1 MQIQNKEEKEKM
13 YQEEKYKVLKRYFG
27 YEAFREGQEEL
38 IDTLLRKQ
46 DVFGIMPT
54 GAGKSL
60 CYQIPALMVSGITL
74 VISPLI
80 SLMKDQVAALN
91 QAGVYAAYLNSSLTQ
106 GQYFKA
112 LDFAKAGKY
121 KIIYVAPER
130 LLTES
135 FLSFALQADISFI
148 SVDEVHCVSQWG
160 QDFRP
165 SYLKIIEFIDRL
177 PKRPVIGAFTAT
189 ATQAVRDD
197 VMRILQL
204 KNPKVI
210 TTGFDRKNLSFEVRT
225 QKDKNREILQLLAEY
240 GKESGIIYCITRKLV
255 EEVYDMLREYGI
267 SVSKYHAGMS
277 DQERASHQDDFIY
290 DRTQVMVATNAFGMG
305 IDKPDVRFVIHY
317 NMPKNMESYYQ
328 EAGRAGR
335 DGERAD
341 CILFYSAQDVHTNQ
355 FFIDN
360 NRENEELSEV
370 ELEEVIAKDRERLK
384 KMTYYCYTSD
394 CLRAYMLRYFGEQAA
409 DYCGN
414 CGNCLK
420 NYEEVDVSKYAR
432 IILGCIEESR
442 ERFGM
447 TMIIDTLRG
456 SRNEK
461 IERSRMNENSYYG
474 TVREVSTQRFREI
487 IRFMLTRGYL
497 RQTDDGYAVLKLT
510 ENSYQLTVK
519 GEQLMMKLP
528 KEKQTIEAEGIR
540 KKLTK
545 AQTGAAKRMMAENPE
560 LYEKLRE
567 LRNETAR
574 AMHVPAYVV
583 FTDRTLL
590 EMSGYLPVTRDEMLM
605 ITGVA
610 QAKYEKYGE
619 QFMAVIRSYKE
630 EHGEGNAA
638 PKARAKIHFNN

>member
-1 MQIQNKEEKEKM
+1 M
-13 YQEEKYKVLKRYFG
+13 YKEEKYKVLKRYFG
-27 YEAFREGQEEL
+27 YESFREGQEEL
-38 IDTLLRKQ
+38 INALLMDQ

-60 CYQIPALMVSGITL
+60 CYQVPALMFRGITL

-112 LDFAKAGKY
+112 LEFAKAGKY

-135 FLSFALQADISFI
+135 FLSFALQADISFV

-165 SYLKIIEFIDRL
+165 SYLKIVEFIQRL
-177 PKRPVIGAFTAT
+177 PRRPVVGAFTAT
-189 ATQAVRDD
+189 ATKAVRDD
-197 VMRILQL
+197 VVRILQL
-204 KNPKVI
+204 QRPKII
-210 TTGFDRKNLSFEVRT
+210 TTGFDRKNLSFAVKT
-225 QKDKNREILQLLAEY
+225 PKDKKRELMLLLAEY
-240 GKESGIIYCITRKLV
+240 KRESGIIYCITRKLV
-255 EEVYDMLREYGI
+255 EEIYDYLKECGM
-267 SVSKYHAGMS
+267 SVSKYHAGMP
-277 DQERASHQDDFIY
+277 DKERTENQDDFIY
-290 DRTQVMVATNAFGMG
+290 DRTQIMVATNAFGMG

-335 DGERAD
+335 DGENAD
-341 CILFYSAQDVHTNQ
+341 CILLFSAQDIHTNQ

-360 NRENEELSEV
+360 NRENEELSEL

-394 CLRAYMLRYFGEQAA
+394 CLRAYMLRYFGEQTN
-409 DYCGN
+409 DDCGN
-414 CGNCLK
+414 CSNCLK
-420 NYEEVDVSKYAR
+420 NYEEIDISKYAR
-432 IILGCIEESR
+432 IILGCIEECR
-442 ERFGM
+442 ERYGM
-447 TMIIDTLRG
+447 TVIIDTLRG

-461 IERSRMNENSYYG
+461 VERYRMNENSYYG
-474 TVREVSTQRFREI
+474 TVREVSQPRLREI
-487 IRFMLTRGYL
+487 IRFMLTQGYIM
-497 RQTDDGYAVLKLT
+497 QTDDGYAVLKLT
-510 ENSYQLTVK
+510 EKSYQLTVK
-519 GEQLMMKLP
+519 GEQLLMKLP
-528 KEKQTIEAEGIR
+528 KEKAAVLVEPV
-540 KKLTK
+540 KHKLSKTP
-545 AQTGAAKRMMAENPE
+545 TGNTRRIMSDNPE
-560 LYEKLRE
+560 LYERLRE

-590 EMSGYLPVTRDEMLM
+590 EMSAYLPVTREELLA

-619 QFMAVIRSYKE
+619 QFMAEIRRYKKE
-630 EHGEGNAA
+630 YGTTAEA
-638 PKARAKIHFNN
+638 PKARAKIRFF

>member
-1 MQIQNKEEKEKM
+1 M
-13 YQEEKYKVLKRYFG
+13 YKEEKYKVLKRYFG
-27 YEAFREGQEEL
+27 YESFREGQEEL
-38 IDTLLRKQ
+38 IDALLKKN

-60 CYQIPALMVSGITL
+60 CYQVPALMFSGITL

-112 LDFAKAGKY
+112 LEFAKAGKY

-130 LLTES
+130 LMTES
-135 FLSFALQADISFI
+135 FLSFALHAEISFV

-165 SYLKIIEFIDRL
+165 SYLKIIEFIQRL

-189 ATQAVRDD
+189 ATQAVRED

-204 KNPKVI
+204 HNPKTV
-210 TTGFDRKNLSFEVRT
+210 TTGFDRKNLTFSVKVPKDKKQEMLSLLT
-225 QKDKNREILQLLAEY
+225 QYQKD
-240 GKESGIIYCITRKLV
+240 SGIIYCITRKLV
-255 EEVYDMLREYGI
+255 EEIYEYLKEYGL

-277 DQERASHQDDFIY
+277 DQERAEHQDNFIY
-290 DRTQVMVATNAFGMG
+290 DRTQIMVATNAFGMG

-335 DGERAD
+335 DGENSD

-370 ELEEVIAKDRERLK
+370 ELEEVMAKDRERLK

-394 CLRAYMLRYFGEQAA
+394 CLRAYMLRYFGEQAG

-414 CGNCLK
+414 CSNCLK

-442 ERFGM
+442 ERYGM
-447 TMIIDTLRG
+447 TVIIDALRG

-461 IERSRMNENSYYG
+461 IERYRMNENSYYG
-474 TVREVSTQRFREI
+474 TIREVSQKRLREI
-487 IRFMLTRGYL
+487 IRFMLTRGFL
-497 RQTDDGYAVLKLT
+497 AQTDDGYAVLKLT
-510 ENSYQLTVK
+510 ENSYQLTIK
-519 GEQLMMKLP
+519 GDQLLMKLP
-528 KEKQTIEAEGIR
+528 KETTTVMLESG
-540 KKLTK
+540 KKNLVK
-545 AQTGAAKRMMAENPE
+545 AQVNSARRIMADNPQ
-560 LYEKLRE
+560 LYERLRE

-590 EMSGYLPVTRDEMLM
+590 EMSGYMPVTREEMLA

-619 QFMAVIRSYKE
+619 QFMAIIKGYKE
-630 EHGEGNAA
+630 EHGEKVSA
-638 PKARAKIHFNN
+638 PKAKAKIRFS

>member
-1 MQIQNKEEKEKM
+1 M
-13 YQEEKYKVLKRYFG
+13 YKNEKYKVLKRYFG
-27 YEAFREGQEEL
+27 YDSFREGQEEL
-38 IDTLLRKQ
+38 IDALLDKQ

-60 CYQIPALMVSGITL
+60 CYQVPALMFSGITL

-112 LDFAKAGKY
+112 LEFAKTGKY

-130 LLTES
+130 LLTDS
-135 FLSFALQADISFI
+135 FLNFALHADISFL

-165 SYLKIIEFIDRL
+165 SYLKIVEFIQKL
-177 PKRPVIGAFTAT
+177 PKRPVVGAFTAT
-189 ATQAVRDD
+189 ATQVVRED

-204 KNPKVI
+204 HNPKVI
-210 TTGFDRKNLSFEVRT
+210 TTGFDRKNLSFTVKT
-225 QKDKNREILQLLAEY
+225 AKDKKQELCSLLQEY
-240 GKESGIIYCITRKLV
+240 QGESGIIYCITRKLV
-255 EEVYDMLREYGI
+255 EEVFGMLQERGV

-277 DQERASHQDDFIY
+277 DKERMDNQDDFIY

-335 DGERAD
+335 DGESSD
-341 CILFYSAQDVHTNQ
+341 CILLYSAQDVHTNQ

-360 NRENEELSEV
+360 NRENEELSEA

-414 CGNCLK
+414 CSNCLK

-442 ERFGM
+442 ERYGM
-447 TMIIDTLRG
+447 TVILDTLRG

-461 IERSRMNENSYYG
+461 IERYRMNENSYYG
-474 TVREVSTQRFREI
+474 TVRDISLERLRQIV
-487 IRFMLTRGYL
+487 RFMLTRGYL
-497 RQTDDGYAVLKLT
+497 MQTDDGYAVLKLT
-510 ENSYQLTVK
+510 ESSYQLTVK
-519 GEQLMMKLP
+519 GEQLLMKLP
-528 KEKQTIEAEGIR
+528 KEKMAVIQDGTKR
-540 KKLTK
+540 RLSK
-545 AQTGAAKRMMAENPE
+545 AQTGNARRIMADNPD

-567 LRNETAR
+567 LRNETAK

-590 EMSGYLPVTRDEMLM
+590 EMSGYLPVTREEMLA

-619 QFMAVIRSYKE
+619 QFMKVIKE
-630 EHGEGNAA
+630 FKQENGKEVQM
-638 PKARAKIHFNN
+638 PQARAKIKF

>member
-1 MQIQNKEEKEKM
+1 M
-13 YQEEKYKVLKRYFG
+13 YKEEKYKVLKRYFG
-27 YEAFREGQEEL
+27 YDLFREGQEEL
-38 IDTLLRKQ
+38 IDALLDKQ

-60 CYQIPALMVSGITL
+60 CYQVPALMFSGITL

-112 LDFAKAGKY
+112 LEFAKTGKY

-135 FLSFALQADISFI
+135 FLSFALHADISFI

-165 SYLKIIEFIDRL
+165 SYLKIVEFIQRL
-177 PKRPVIGAFTAT
+177 PKRPVVGAFTAT
-189 ATQAVRDD
+189 ATQAVRED

-204 KNPKVI
+204 HNPKVV
-210 TTGFDRKNLSFEVRT
+210 TTGFDRKNLSFTVKTE
-225 QKDKNREILQLLAEY
+225 KDKRRELLSLLQEY
-240 GKESGIIYCITRKLV
+240 QGESGIIYCITRKLV
-255 EEVYDMLREYGI
+255 EEVFELLQERGL

-277 DQERASHQDDFIY
+277 DQERMNNQDDFIY
-290 DRTQVMVATNAFGMG
+290 DRTQIMVATNAFGMG

-335 DGERAD
+335 DGENSD
-341 CILFYSAQDVHTNQ
+341 CILLYSAQDVHTNQ
-355 FFIDN
+355 FFLDN

-414 CGNCLK
+414 CSNCLK

-442 ERFGM
+442 ERYGM
-447 TMIIDTLRG
+447 TVILDTLRG
-456 SRNEK
+456 SRSEK
-461 IERSRMNENSYYG
+461 IERYRMNENSYYG
-474 TVREVSTQRFREI
+474 TVRDVSLERLRQI
-487 IRFMLTRGYL
+487 VRFMLTKGYL
-497 RQTDDGYAVLKLT
+497 MQTDDGYAVLKLT
-510 ENSYQLTVK
+510 ESSYHLTVK
-519 GEQLMMKLP
+519 GEQLLMKLP
-528 KEKQTIEAEGIR
+528 KEKMAAGTQTGTKR
-540 KKLTK
+540 KLEK
-545 AQTGAAKRMMAENPE
+545 AQTSNARRIMADNPE

-590 EMSGYLPVTRDEMLM
+590 EMSGYLPVTREEMLA

-619 QFMAVIRSYKE
+619 QFMEVIKSFKQEHSE
-630 EHGEGNAA
+630 ELQV
-638 PKARAKIHFNN
+638 PKARAKIRF

>member
-1 MQIQNKEEKEKM
+1 M
-13 YQEEKYKVLKRYFG
+13 YKEEKYKVLKRYFG
-27 YEAFREGQEEL
+27 YESFREGQEEL
-38 IDTLLRKQ
+38 IDTLLSKK

-60 CYQIPALMVSGITL
+60 CYQVPALMFSGITL

-112 LDFAKAGKY
+112 LEFAKAGKY

-130 LLTES
+130 LLTDS
-135 FLSFALQADISFI
+135 FLGFALHADISFI

-165 SYLKIIEFIDRL
+165 SYLKIVEFIQRL
-177 PKRPVIGAFTAT
+177 PKRPVVGAFTAT

-204 KNPKVI
+204 QEPKVV
-210 TTGFDRKNLSFEVRT
+210 TTGFDRKNLSFAVRT
-225 QKDKNREILQLLAEY
+225 AKDKKREVLSLLAEY
-240 GKESGIIYCITRKLV
+240 QHESGIIYCITRKLV
-255 EEVYDMLREYGI
+255 EEVYEMLQEYGV

-277 DQERASHQDDFIY
+277 DQERMEHQDDFIY

-335 DGERAD
+335 DGENAD
-341 CILFYSAQDVHTNQ
+341 CILLYSAQDVHTNQ

-360 NRENEELSEV
+360 NRENEELSEI

-394 CLRAYMLRYFGEQAA
+394 CLRAYMLRYFGEQTG

-414 CGNCLK
+414 CSNCMK

-442 ERFGM
+442 ERYGM
-447 TMIIDTLRG
+447 TVIIDTLRG

-461 IERSRMNENSYYG
+461 IERYRMQENSYYG
-474 TVREVSTQRFREI
+474 TVREVSQQRLREI
-487 IRFMLTRGYL
+487 IRFMLTRGFL
-497 RQTDDGYAVLKLT
+497 MQTDDGYAVLKLT
-510 ENSYQLTVK
+510 EESYHLTVK
-519 GEQLMMKLP
+519 GEQLFMKLP
-528 KEKQTIEAEGIR
+528 KEKAAMVAETAKPKI
-540 KKLTK
+540 TK
-545 AQTGAAKRMMAENPE
+545 AQAGNTRRIMSENPE

-590 EMSGYLPVTRDEMLM
+590 EMSGYLPVTREEMLA

-630 EHGEGNAA
+630 EHAEA
-638 PKARAKIHFNN
+638 PSAPRAKAKIRFS

>member
-1 MQIQNKEEKEKM
+1 MCK
-13 YQEEKYKVLKRYFG
+13 EEKYKVLKRYFG
-27 YEAFREGQEEL
+27 YESFREGQEEL
-38 IDTLLRKQ
+38 IDALLSRQ

-60 CYQIPALMVSGITL
+60 CYQVPALMFSGITL

-112 LDFAKAGKY
+112 LEYAKAGKY

-130 LLTES
+130 LLTDS
-135 FLSFALQADISFI
+135 FLGFALHANISFI

-165 SYLKIIEFIDRL
+165 SYLKIVEFIQRL

-204 KNPKVI
+204 QNPKVI
-210 TTGFDRKNLSFEVRT
+210 TTGFDRKNLSFTVKT
-225 QKDKNREILQLLAEY
+225 AKDKKRELLSLLAEY
-240 GKESGIIYCITRKLV
+240 QGESGIIYCITRKLV
-255 EEVYDMLREYGI
+255 EEVYEMLQEYGV

-277 DQERASHQDDFIY
+277 DQERMENQDDFIY

-335 DGERAD
+335 DGENSD
-341 CILFYSAQDVHTNQ
+341 CILLYSAQDVHTNQ

-394 CLRAYMLRYFGEQAA
+394 CLRAYMLRYFGEQTG

-414 CGNCLK
+414 CSNCLK

-442 ERFGM
+442 ERYGM
-447 TMIIDTLRG
+447 TVIIDTLRG
-456 SRNEK
+456 NRNEK
-461 IERSRMNENSYYG
+461 IERYRMNENSYYG
-474 TVREVSTQRFREI
+474 TIREVSQQRLREI
-487 IRFMLTRGYL
+487 IRFMLTRGFL
-497 RQTDDGYAVLKLT
+497 MQTDDGYAVLKLT

-519 GEQLMMKLP
+519 GEQLLMKLS
-528 KEKQTIEAEGIR
+528 KEKAAAVVTETT
-540 KKLTK
+540 KHKLTK
-545 AQTGAAKRMMAENPE
+545 VQDGNKRRIMSENPE

-574 AMHVPAYVV
+574 AMRVPAYVV

-590 EMSGYLPVTRDEMLM
+590 EMSGYLPVTREEMLA

-619 QFMAVIRSYKE
+619 QFMSVIREYRE
-630 EHGEGNAA
+630 EHGEVPRA
-638 PKARAKIHFNN
+638 PKARAKIRFS

>member
-1 MQIQNKEEKEKM
+1 MYKEEKYE
-13 YQEEKYKVLKRYFG
+13 VLKRYFG
-27 YEAFREGQEEL
+27 YESFREGQEDL
-38 IDTLLRKQ
+38 IDTLLCKK

-60 CYQIPALMVSGITL
+60 CYQVPALMFSGITL

-80 SLMKDQVAALN
+80 SLMKDQVAALI

-112 LDFAKAGKY
+112 LEFAKAGKY

-135 FLSFALQADISFI
+135 FLGFALQADISFV

-165 SYLKIIEFIDRL
+165 SYLKIVDFIQRL
-177 PKRPVIGAFTAT
+177 PRRPVVGAFTAT

-204 KNPKVI
+204 QNPKVV
-210 TTGFDRKNLSFEVRT
+210 TTGFDRKNLSFAVRT
-225 QKDKNREILQLLAEY
+225 PKDKKREILSILTEY
-240 GKESGIIYCITRKLV
+240 QKESGIIYCITRKLV
-255 EEVYDMLREYGI
+255 EEVYESLKGYGV

-277 DQERASHQDDFIY
+277 DQERMEHQDDFIY
-290 DRTQVMVATNAFGMG
+290 DRTRVMVATNAFGMG

-335 DGERAD
+335 DGEDSD
-341 CILFYSAQDVHTNQ
+341 CILLYSAQDVHTNQ
-355 FFIDN
+355 FFIEN

-370 ELEEVIAKDRERLK
+370 ELEDVMAKDRERLK
-384 KMTYYCYTSD
+384 KMTYYCYTND
-394 CLRAYMLRYFGEQAA
+394 CLRAYMLRYFGEQTGN
-409 DYCGN
+409 YCGN
-414 CGNCLK
+414 CSNCLK
-420 NYEEVDVSKYAR
+420 NFEEVDVSKYAR

-442 ERFGM
+442 ERYGM
-447 TMIIDTLRG
+447 TVIIDTLRG

-461 IERSRMNENSYYG
+461 VERYRMNENSYYG
-474 TVREVSTQRFREI
+474 TVREVSQQRLREI

-497 RQTDDGYAVLKLT
+497 MQTDDGYAVLKLT
-510 ENSYQLTVK
+510 ENSYHLTVK
-519 GEQLMMKLP
+519 GEQLLMKLP
-528 KEKQTIEAEGIR
+528 KETAAAVVESTR
-540 KKLTK
+540 KKLVK
-545 AQTGAAKRMMAENPE
+545 AQTGNAKRMMADHPA
-560 LYEKLRE
+560 LYERLRE

-574 AMHVPAYVV
+574 KMHVPAYVV

-590 EMSGYLPVTRDEMLM
+590 EMSGYLPVTREEMLA

-619 QFMAVIRSYKE
+619 QFMAVIRDYKMD
-630 EHGEGNAA
+630 HGEEISA
-638 PKARAKIHFNN
+638 PKARAKIRF

>member
-1 MQIQNKEEKEKM
+1 M
-13 YQEEKYKVLKRYFG
+13 YKEEKYKVLKRYFG
-27 YEAFREGQEEL
+27 YESFREGQEEL
-38 IDTLLRKQ
+38 IDALLKKN

-60 CYQIPALMVSGITL
+60 CYQVPALMFSGITL

-112 LDFAKAGKY
+112 LEFAKAGKY

-130 LLTES
+130 LMTES
-135 FLSFALQADISFI
+135 FLSFALHAEISFV

-165 SYLKIIEFIDRL
+165 SYLKIVEFIQRL

-189 ATQAVRDD
+189 ATQAVRED

-204 KNPKVI
+204 HNPKTV
-210 TTGFDRKNLSFEVRT
+210 TTGFDRKNLTFSVKVPKDKKQEMLSLLT
-225 QKDKNREILQLLAEY
+225 QYQKD
-240 GKESGIIYCITRKLV
+240 SGIIYCITRKLV
-255 EEVYDMLREYGI
+255 EEIYEYLKEYGL

-277 DQERASHQDDFIY
+277 DQERAEHQDNFIY
-290 DRTQVMVATNAFGMG
+290 DRTQIMVATNAFGMG

-335 DGERAD
+335 DGENSD

-370 ELEEVIAKDRERLK
+370 ELEEVMAKDRERLK

-394 CLRAYMLRYFGEQAA
+394 CLRAYMLRYFGEQAG

-414 CGNCLK
+414 CSNCLK

-442 ERFGM
+442 ERYGM
-447 TMIIDTLRG
+447 TVIIDALRG

-461 IERSRMNENSYYG
+461 IERYRMNENSYYG
-474 TVREVSTQRFREI
+474 TIREVSQKRLREI
-487 IRFMLTRGYL
+487 IRFMLTRGFL
-497 RQTDDGYAVLKLT
+497 AQTDDGYAVLKLT
-510 ENSYQLTVK
+510 ENSYQLTIK
-519 GEQLMMKLP
+519 GDQLLMKLP
-528 KEKQTIEAEGIR
+528 KETTTVMLESG
-540 KKLTK
+540 KKNLVK
-545 AQTGAAKRMMAENPE
+545 AQVNSARRIMADNPQ
-560 LYEKLRE
+560 LYERLRE

-590 EMSGYLPVTRDEMLM
+590 EMSGYMPVTREEMLA

-619 QFMAVIRSYKE
+619 QFMAIIKGYKE
-630 EHGEGNAA
+630 EHGEKVSA
-638 PKARAKIHFNN
+638 PKAKAKIRFS

>member
-1 MQIQNKEEKEKM
+1 MMYKEEKF
-13 YQEEKYKVLKRYFG
+13 KVLKRYFG
-27 YEAFREGQEEL
+27 YESFREGQEEL
-38 IDTLLRKQ
+38 IDTLLSKK

-60 CYQIPALMVSGITL
+60 CYQVPALMFSGITL

-112 LDFAKAGKY
+112 LEFAKAGKY

-135 FLSFALQADISFI
+135 FLGFALQADISFV

-165 SYLKIIEFIDRL
+165 SYLKIVEFIQRL
-177 PKRPVIGAFTAT
+177 PKRPVVGAFTAT

-204 KNPKVI
+204 QNPKVV
-210 TTGFDRKNLSFEVRT
+210 TTGFDRKNLSFAVRT
-225 QKDKNREILQLLAEY
+225 PKDKKRELVSILAEY
-240 GKESGIIYCITRKLV
+240 QKESGIIYCITRKLV
-255 EEVYDMLREYGI
+255 EEVYESLKEYGV

-277 DQERASHQDDFIY
+277 DQERMEHQDDFIY
-290 DRTQVMVATNAFGMG
+290 DRTRVMVATNAFGMG

-335 DGERAD
+335 DGEDSD
-341 CILFYSAQDVHTNQ
+341 CILLYSAQDVHTNQ
-355 FFIDN
+355 FFIEN

-370 ELEEVIAKDRERLK
+370 ELEEVMAKDRERLK

-394 CLRAYMLRYFGEQAA
+394 CLRAYMLRYFGEQTGN
-409 DYCGN
+409 YCGN
-414 CGNCLK
+414 CSNCLK
-420 NYEEVDVSKYAR
+420 NFEEVDVSKYAR

-442 ERFGM
+442 ERYGM
-447 TMIIDTLRG
+447 TVIIDTLRG

-461 IERSRMNENSYYG
+461 VERYRMNENSYYG
-474 TVREVSTQRFREI
+474 TVREVSQQRLREI

-497 RQTDDGYAVLKLT
+497 MQTDDGYAVLKLT
-510 ENSYQLTVK
+510 ENSYHLTVK
-519 GEQLMMKLP
+519 GEQLLMKLP
-528 KEKQTIEAEGIR
+528 KETAVAVVESTR
-540 KKLTK
+540 KKLVK
-545 AQTGAAKRMMAENPE
+545 AQTGNAKRIMADHPA
-560 LYEKLRE
+560 LYERLRE

-574 AMHVPAYVV
+574 KMHVPAYVV

-590 EMSGYLPVTRDEMLM
+590 EMSGYLPVTREEMLA

-619 QFMAVIRSYKE
+619 QFMAVIRDYKM
-630 EHGEGNAA
+630 EHGEEVSA
-638 PKARAKIHFNN
+638 PKARAKIRF

>member
-1 MQIQNKEEKEKM
+1 M
-13 YQEEKYKVLKRYFG
+13 YREEKYKVLKKYFG
-27 YEAFREGQEEL
+27 YESFREGQEEL
-38 IDTLLRKQ
+38 IDTLLSKK

-60 CYQIPALMVSGITL
+60 CYQVPALMFSGITL

-112 LDFAKAGKY
+112 LEFAKAGKY
-121 KIIYVAPER
+121 RIIYVAPER

-135 FLSFALQADISFI
+135 FLGFALHADISFI

-165 SYLKIIEFIDRL
+165 SYLKIVEFIQRL
-177 PKRPVIGAFTAT
+177 PKRPVVGAFTAT

-204 KNPKVI
+204 QNAKVV
-210 TTGFDRKNLSFEVRT
+210 TTGFDRKNLSFSVRT
-225 QKDKNREILQLLAEY
+225 PKDKKQELLSLLTQY
-240 GKESGIIYCITRKLV
+240 QKESGIIYCITRKLV
-255 EEVYDMLREYGI
+255 EEVYECLKEYGV

-277 DQERASHQDDFIY
+277 DQERMEHQDDFIY

-335 DGERAD
+335 DGEDSD
-341 CILFYSAQDVHTNQ
+341 CILLYSAQDVHTNQ

-370 ELEEVIAKDRERLK
+370 ELEEVMAKDRERLK

-394 CLRAYMLRYFGEQAA
+394 CLRAYMLRYFGEQTGN
-409 DYCGN
+409 YCGN
-414 CGNCLK
+414 CSNCLK

-442 ERFGM
+442 ERYGM
-447 TMIIDTLRG
+447 TVIIDTLRG

-461 IERSRMNENSYYG
+461 VERYRMNENSYYG
-474 TVREVSTQRFREI
+474 TVREVSQQRLREI

-497 RQTDDGYAVLKLT
+497 MQTDDGYAILKLT
-510 ENSYQLTVK
+510 ENSYHLTVK
-519 GEQLMMKLP
+519 GEQLLMKLP
-528 KEKQTIEAEGIR
+528 KETAAMVMENTK
-540 KKLTK
+540 KKLVK
-545 AQTGAAKRMMAENPE
+545 AQTGNAKRIMSDNPG
-560 LYEKLRE
+560 LYERLRE

-590 EMSGYLPVTRDEMLM
+590 EMSGYLPVTREEMLA

-619 QFMAVIRSYKE
+619 QFMAVIRDYKM
-630 EHGEGNAA
+630 EHGESVSA
-638 PKARAKIHFNN
+638 PKARAKIRFS

>member
-1 MQIQNKEEKEKM
+1 M
-13 YQEEKYKVLKRYFG
+13 YKEEKYKVLKRYFG
-27 YEAFREGQEEL
+27 YDSFREGQEEL
-38 IDTLLRKQ
+38 IDALLEKQ

-60 CYQIPALMVSGITL
+60 CYQVPALMFSGITL

-112 LDFAKAGKY
+112 LEFAKTGKY

-130 LLTES
+130 LLTDS
-135 FLSFALQADISFI
+135 FLSFALHADISFI

-165 SYLKIIEFIDRL
+165 SYLKIVEFIQRL
-177 PKRPVIGAFTAT
+177 PKRPVVGAFTAT
-189 ATQAVRDD
+189 ATQAVRED

-204 KNPKVI
+204 HHPKVV
-210 TTGFDRKNLSFEVRT
+210 TTGFDRKNLSFTVKT
-225 QKDKNREILQLLAEY
+225 AKDKKREVLSLLQEY
-240 GKESGIIYCITRKLV
+240 QGESGIIYCITRKLV
-255 EEVYDMLREYGI
+255 EEVYEMLHERGLA
-267 SVSKYHAGMS
+267 VSKYHAGMS
-277 DQERASHQDDFIY
+277 DQERMDNQDDFIY
-290 DRTQVMVATNAFGMG
+290 DRTRVMVATNAFGMG

-335 DGERAD
+335 DGENSD
-341 CILFYSAQDVHTNQ
+341 CILLYSAQDVHTNQ

-414 CGNCLK
+414 CSNCLK

-442 ERFGM
+442 ERYGM
-447 TMIIDTLRG
+447 TVILDTLRG

-461 IERSRMNENSYYG
+461 MERYRMNENSYYG
-474 TVREVSTQRFREI
+474 TVRDVSLERLRQI
-487 IRFMLTRGYL
+487 VRFMLTKGYL
-497 RQTDDGYAVLKLT
+497 MQTDDGYAVLKLT
-510 ENSYQLTVK
+510 ESSYHLTVK
-519 GEQLMMKLP
+519 GEQLFMKLP
-528 KEKQTIEAEGIR
+528 KEKMAVVQDGTRR
-540 KKLTK
+540 KLEK
-545 AQTGAAKRMMAENPE
+545 AQTSNTRRIMADNPE

-590 EMSGYLPVTRDEMLM
+590 EMSGYLPVTREEMLA

-619 QFMAVIRSYKE
+619 QFMAVIRAYRQ
-630 EHGEGNAA
+630 EHGEEVQA
-638 PKARAKIHFNN
+638 PKARAKIRFS

>member
-1 MQIQNKEEKEKM
+1 MWIELGIKM
-13 YQEEKYKVLKRYFG
+13 YKEEKYKVLKKYFG
-27 YEAFREGQEEL
+27 YESFREGQEEL
-38 IDTLLRKQ
+38 IDALLSKK

-60 CYQIPALMVSGITL
+60 CYQVPALMFSGITL

-91 QAGVYAAYLNSSLTQ
+91 QSGVYAAYLNSSLTQ

-112 LDFAKAGKY
+112 LGFAKTGKY

-135 FLSFALQADISFI
+135 FLSFALNADISFI

-165 SYLKIIEFIDRL
+165 SYLKIVEFIQRL
-177 PKRPVIGAFTAT
+177 PKRPVVGAFTAT

-204 KNPKVI
+204 QNPKVI
-210 TTGFDRKNLSFEVRT
+210 TTGFDRKNLSFTVKT
-225 QKDKNREILQLLAEY
+225 AKDKKREILSLLTEY
-240 GKESGIIYCITRKLV
+240 GSQSGIIYCITRKLV
-255 EEVYDMLREYGI
+255 EEVYECLKEYGV

-277 DQERASHQDDFIY
+277 DQERMEHQDDFIY

-335 DGERAD
+335 DGENAD

-360 NRENEELSEV
+360 NRENEELSEL
-370 ELEEVIAKDRERLK
+370 ELEEVMAKDRERLK

-394 CLRAYMLRYFGEQAA
+394 CLRAYMLRYFGEQTS

-414 CGNCLK
+414 CSNCLK

-442 ERFGM
+442 ERYGM
-447 TMIIDTLRG
+447 TVIIDTLRG

-461 IERSRMNENSYYG
+461 VERYRMNENSYYG
-474 TVREVSTQRFREI
+474 TIREVSQQRMREI
-487 IRFMLTRGYL
+487 IRFMLTKGYL
-497 RQTDDGYAVLKLT
+497 MQTDDGYAILKLT
-510 ENSYQLTVK
+510 ENSYHLTVK

-528 KEKQTIEAEGIR
+528 KETAAAVMKNTK
-540 KKLTK
+540 KKLVK
-545 AQTGAAKRMMAENPE
+545 AQTGNTRRIMADNPE
-560 LYEKLRE
+560 LYERLRE

-590 EMSGYLPVTRDEMLM
+590 EMSGYLPVTREEMLA

-630 EHGEGNAA
+630 EYGEVVNA
-638 PKARAKIHFNN
+638 PKARAKIRFS

>member
-1 MQIQNKEEKEKM
+1 M
-13 YQEEKYKVLKRYFG
+13 YKEEKYKVLKRYFG
-27 YEAFREGQEEL
+27 YESFREGQEEL
-38 IDTLLRKQ
+38 IDALLKKN

-60 CYQIPALMVSGITL
+60 CYQVPALMFSGITL

-112 LDFAKAGKY
+112 LEFAKAGKY

-130 LLTES
+130 LMTES
-135 FLSFALQADISFI
+135 FLSFALHAEISFV

-165 SYLKIIEFIDRL
+165 SYLKIVEFIQRL

-189 ATQAVRDD
+189 ATQAVRED

-204 KNPKVI
+204 HNPKTV
-210 TTGFDRKNLSFEVRT
+210 TTGFDRKNLTFSVKVSKDKKQEMLSLLT
-225 QKDKNREILQLLAEY
+225 QYQKD
-240 GKESGIIYCITRKLV
+240 SGIIYCITRKLV
-255 EEVYDMLREYGI
+255 EEIYEYLKEYGL

-277 DQERASHQDDFIY
+277 DQERAEHQDNFIY
-290 DRTQVMVATNAFGMG
+290 DRTQIMVATNAFGMG

-335 DGERAD
+335 DGENSD

-370 ELEEVIAKDRERLK
+370 ELEEVMAKDRERLK

-394 CLRAYMLRYFGEQAA
+394 CLRAYMLRYFGEQAG

-414 CGNCLK
+414 CSNCLK

-442 ERFGM
+442 ERYGM
-447 TMIIDTLRG
+447 TVIIDALRG

-461 IERSRMNENSYYG
+461 IERYRMNENSYYG
-474 TVREVSTQRFREI
+474 TIREVSQKRLREI
-487 IRFMLTRGYL
+487 IRFMLTRGFL
-497 RQTDDGYAVLKLT
+497 AQTDDGYAVLKLT
-510 ENSYQLTVK
+510 ENSYQLTIK
-519 GEQLMMKLP
+519 GDQLLMKLP
-528 KEKQTIEAEGIR
+528 KETTTVMLESG
-540 KKLTK
+540 KKNLVK
-545 AQTGAAKRMMAENPE
+545 AQVNSARRIMADNPQ
-560 LYEKLRE
+560 LYERLRE

-590 EMSGYLPVTRDEMLM
+590 EMSGYMPVTREEMLA

-619 QFMAVIRSYKE
+619 QFMAIIKGYKE
-630 EHGEGNAA
+630 EHGEKVSA
-638 PKARAKIHFNN
+638 PKAKAKIRFL